1 MCTDLGLYRIGL
13 FIYPHNKKNSYL
25 SMYLRSG
32 LPLCFS
38 PCTHRRLSLGSKR
51 FIDTRRMEQTT
62 MEHLDDSEVWGILL
76 LKCGCGGHRVLS
88 FPSLCVITFLFLQ
101 PGAGTIGSH
110 FLLSHYLDNSG
121 ITCFHDH
128 CLLPA
133 T

>member
-1 MCTDLGLYRIGL
+1 
-13 FIYPHNKKNSYL
+13 
-25 SMYLRSG
+25 
-32 LPLCFS
+32 
-38 PCTHRRLSLGSKR
+38 
-51 FIDTRRMEQTT
+51 
-62 MEHLDDSEVWGILL
+62 MEHLDDSEVFGILL

>member
-1 MCTDLGLYRIGL
+1 MCTDLGLFCLSTLIIRKIYIFQCTYVPVYL
-13 FIYPHNKKNSYL
+13 FFPFASLLAHTAGYPLVAND
-25 SMYLRSG
+25 
-32 LPLCFS
+32 
-38 PCTHRRLSLGSKR
+38 

-128 CLLPA
+128 GLLPA